1 MLCCAVTLQFSQG
14 VITVSTATSIPKP
27 ELFDRKLCLVSQQTA
42 VFTPY
47 IVILITVTTKSG
59 DCAWVGH
66 PACALTIDR
75 CSTPV
80 RHLSRITWHPPSVW
94 TTIITE
100 KQNRVITLILNKLY
114 TMWRYSGKTRQLRH
128 TRSCVM
134 NVTWVTTSTAI
145 SIHMCSAFT
154 VVTYNCHAN
163 STLISHVTENCEWC
177 LSSFAIWINNVISAN
192 NADVLWTA
200 EKKTLPLELYWCPVP
215 EDFLPCT
222 CISHRRF
229 LQRYRLS
236 GLHCQL
242 HLYL

>member
-1 MLCCAVTLQFSQG
+1 M
-14 VITVSTATSIPKP
+14 ITVSTATSIPKP

-145 SIHMCSAFT
+145 SIHMYSAFT

-163 STLISHVTENCEWC
+163 STLISDVTENCEWS
-177 LSSFAIWINNVISAN
+177 LFSFAIWINDVISAN
-192 NADVLWTA
+192 NADVLSYHRTGGSNNWRVDSDFGFYCRESISCSTDVSSLVWLLDVS
-200 EKKTLPLELYWCPVP
+200 EKQCSICENMGVTEK
-215 EDFLPCT
+215 
-222 CISHRRF
+222 
-229 LQRYRLS
+229 
-236 GLHCQL
+236 
-242 HLYL
+242 